1 MATSTIK
8 QLLKIIEIPSSEFT
22 WHNATK
28 QFVSSNTH
36 QPPTGQKL
44 LGFMVTC
51 TNSGGT
57 IMSGTYGS
65 SGYEVHVGGI
75 NPDGTLIN
83 DTYHFRCYMILM

>member
-22 WHNATK
+22 WNNATK

-36 QPPTGQKL
+36 QPPTGLKL

-51 TNSGGT
+51 TNAGGT
-57 IMSGTYGS
+57 IMSGAYGS
-65 SGYEVHVGGI
+65 NSYEVHVAGLTSSG
-75 NPDGTLIN
+75 NLID